1 MTPIREAKFTKS
13 DYETLSWWVGVHQD
27 EDGNPL
33 VVVDGKCIGALDSV
47 IDHLVRVRDEMPGRR
62 ASLAERVAR
71 LEADVEDLRGDLPAK
86 VVYAL
91 KQARRTN
98 VLS

>member
-1 MTPIREAKFTKS
+1 MMSIREAKFTKS

-33 VVVDGKCIGALDSV
+33 VVVDGKCIGDLDGV
-47 IDHLVRVRDEMPGRR
+47 IDHLVRIRDDMPERR
-62 ASLAERVAR
+62 ASLAERIAALEAQVGAYQREVPRLVTKVAR
-71 LEADVEDLRGDLPAK
+71 LAT
-86 VVYAL
+86 
-91 KQARRTN
+91 RTN

>member
-1 MTPIREAKFTKS
+1 MTPIRDMTFTKS

-33 VVVDGKCIGALDSV
+33 VVVGGKCIGDLDGV
-47 IDHLVRVRDEMPGRR
+47 IDYLVEVRDQTPERR
-62 ASLAERVAR
+62 ASLAERIAA
-71 LEADVEDLRGDLPAK
+71 LEARIDNLERDLPEK
-86 VVYAL
+86 VVDSV
-91 KQARRTN
+91 RRACRNN